1 MFEWL
6 NEYSRMFL
14 SRGYLLPG
22 YTPEKRIEEIAQK
35 AEEYLKIDGFAK
47 KFFKYMSL
55 GFYSLSTPVWTNFGN
70 QRGLPISCFGS
81 FIEDNMGSILFTLGE
96 V

>member
-6 NEYSRMFL
+6 NEYSRKFL

-22 YTPEKRIEEIAQK
+22 QTPEQRMEEIAKK
-35 AEEYLKIDGFAK
+35 AQDILKLDGFAK
-47 KFFKYMSL
+47 KFLKYLGL

-70 QRGLPISCFGS
+70 LRGLPISCFGS
-81 FIEDNMGSILFTLGE
+81 YVEDNMGSIL
-96 V
+96 VN